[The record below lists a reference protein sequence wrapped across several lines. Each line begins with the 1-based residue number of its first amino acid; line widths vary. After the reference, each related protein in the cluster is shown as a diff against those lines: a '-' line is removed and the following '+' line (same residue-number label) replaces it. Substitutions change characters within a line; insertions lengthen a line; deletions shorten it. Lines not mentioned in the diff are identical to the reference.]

1 MTPRRASLTLLAAAV
16 TWCCIALPGCSATL
30 VPPDGLTD
38 ARVQAVEL
46 QRRVK
51 ELEGSTA
58 ELQAQLAAAQEQLA
72 QANAV
77 GATDRE
83 VAEATPRMVAL
94 AFAGGS
100 AEWAPVPAAAV
111 TSPAAVVTS
120 PAAAVTSPAAAV
132 TSGGCEPSRHA
143 LVRVAVE
150 PRDGLGRVLQV
161 AGRCEVTVAI
171 VDPAGKVFELGHRAI
186 APGEL
191 RAAWRAAFMGTHYSL
206 EIPVLVPA
214 SAPPKVAWTVAVS
227 CTDGW
232 TRQTFRTSG
241 AVAAPRQ

>member
-1 MTPRRASLTLLAAAV
+1 MTPRRASLAMLAAAV
-16 TWCCIALPGCSATL
+16 TWCCIAMPGCSATL

-111 TSPAAVVTS
+111 TS
-120 PAAAVTSPAAAV
+120 
-132 TSGGCEPSRHA
+132 GGCEPSRHA

-191 RAAWRAAFMGTHYSL
+191 RTAWRAAFMGTHYSL

>member
-1 MTPRRASLTLLAAAV
+1 MTPRRASFALLAAAV
-16 TWCCIALPGCSATL
+16 TWCGIALPGCSATL

-77 GATDRE
+77 GAADRE

-111 TSPAAVVTS
+111 TSPAA
-120 PAAAVTSPAAAV
+120 AVTSPVAAV

-161 AGRCEVTVAI
+161 AGRCELTVAI

-241 AVAAPRQ
+241 AVAAPRE

>member
-1 MTPRRASLTLLAAAV
+1 MTPRRASFALLAAAV

-111 TSPAAVVTS
+111 TSPAA
-120 PAAAVTSPAAAV
+120 AVTSPAAAV

-161 AGRCEVTVAI
+161 AGRCEVTVAS

>member
-1 MTPRRASLTLLAAAV
+1 MTPRRASLAMLAAAV
-16 TWCCIALPGCSATL
+16 TWCCIAMPGCSATL

-100 AEWAPVPAAAV
+100 AEWAPV
-111 TSPAAVVTS
+111 
-120 PAAAVTSPAAAV
+120 PAAAV

>member
-1 MTPRRASLTLLAAAV
+1 MTPCRASLAILAAAV
-16 TWCCIALPGCSATL
+16 AWCCIALPGCSATL

-111 TSPAAVVTS
+111 TS
-120 PAAAVTSPAAAV
+120 
-132 TSGGCEPSRHA
+132 GGCEPSRHA

-161 AGRCEVTVAI
+161 AGRCELTVAI

-241 AVAAPRQ
+241 AVAAPRE

>member
-1 MTPRRASLTLLAAAV
+1 MTPRRASFALLAAAV

-51 ELEGSTA
+51 DLEGSTA

-111 TSPAAVVTS
+111 TSPAA
-120 PAAAVTSPAAAV
+120 AVTSPAAAL

-191 RAAWRAAFMGTHYSL
+191 RAAWRAAFMGTHDSL
-206 EIPVLVPA
+206 EIPVLGPA

>member
-1 MTPRRASLTLLAAAV
+1 MTPRRASFALLAAAV
-16 TWCCIALPGCSATL
+16 TWCGIALPGCSATL

-38 ARVQAVEL
+38 SRVQAVEL

-100 AEWAPVPAAAV
+100 AEWAPV
-111 TSPAAVVTS
+111 
-120 PAAAVTSPAAAV
+120 PAAAV

-214 SAPPKVAWTVAVS
+214 SAPPKVSWTVAVS

>member
-1 MTPRRASLTLLAAAV
+1 M
-16 TWCCIALPGCSATL
+16 
-30 VPPDGLTD
+30 
-38 ARVQAVEL
+38 
-46 QRRVK
+46 
-51 ELEGSTA
+51 
-58 ELQAQLAAAQEQLA
+58 AAAQEQLA

-100 AEWAPVPAAAV
+100 AEWAPVPAAA
-111 TSPAAVVTS
+111 VTS

-191 RAAWRAAFMGTHYSL
+191 RAAGRAAFMGAHYSL
-206 EIPVLVPA
+206 EIPVPVPA
-214 SAPPKVAWTVAVS
+214 SAPAKVAWTVAVS

-241 AVAAPRQ
+241 AVAAPR

>member
-1 MTPRRASLTLLAAAV
+1 MTPRRASFALLAAAV
-16 TWCCIALPGCSATL
+16 TWCGIALPGCSATL

-83 VAEATPRMVAL
+83 VAEATPRMVTL

-100 AEWAPVPAAAV
+100 AEWAPVPAAA
-111 TSPAAVVTS
+111 VTS

-161 AGRCEVTVAI
+161 AGRCELTVAI

-241 AVAAPRQ
+241 AVAAPRE

>member
-1 MTPRRASLTLLAAAV
+1 MTPRRASLAMLAAAV
-16 TWCCIALPGCSATL
+16 TWCCIAMPGCSATL

-100 AEWAPVPAAAV
+100 AEWAPV
-111 TSPAAVVTS
+111 
-120 PAAAVTSPAAAV
+120 PAAAV

-241 AVAAPRQ
+241 AVAVPRQ

>member
-1 MTPRRASLTLLAAAV
+1 MTPRRASLAMLAASV
-16 TWCCIALPGCSATL
+16 TWCCIAMPGCSATL

-83 VAEATPRMVAL
+83 VAEATPRMVTL

-100 AEWAPVPAAAV
+100 AEWAAAPAAAEV
-111 TSPAAVVTS
+111 PGADE
-120 PAAAVTSPAAAV
+120 
-132 TSGGCEPSRHA
+132 SGRHA

>member
-1 MTPRRASLTLLAAAV
+1 MTPRRVLFVLLAAAV
-16 TWCCIALPGCSATL
+16 TWCSIALPGCSATL

-83 VAEATPRMVAL
+83 VAEATPRMVTL

-100 AEWAPVPAAAV
+100 AEWAPVPAAA
-111 TSPAAVVTS
+111 A
-120 PAAAVTSPAAAV
+120 

-241 AVAAPRQ
+241 AVAAPRE

>member
-1 MTPRRASLTLLAAAV
+1 MTSCRAFFALRAAAV
-16 TWCCIALPGCSATL
+16 ACCGIALPGCSATL

-83 VAEATPRMVAL
+83 VAEATPRMVTL

-111 TSPAAVVTS
+111 TSG
-120 PAAAVTSPAAAV
+120 
-132 TSGGCEPSRHA
+132 SGEPGRHA

-241 AVAAPRQ
+241 AVAAPRE

>member
-1 MTPRRASLTLLAAAV
+1 MTSRHASLALLAATLA
-16 TWCCIALPGCSATL
+16 WCCIALPGCSATL

-51 ELEGSTA
+51 ELEGTTA

-77 GATDRE
+77 GAADRE
-83 VAEATPRMVAL
+83 VAEATPRMVTL

-100 AEWAPVPAAAV
+100 AEWSTVPAAADA
-111 TSPAAVVTS
+111 P
-120 PAAAVTSPAAAV
+120 
-132 TSGGCEPSRHA
+132 GGEEPGRHA

-171 VDPAGKVFELGHRAI
+171 VDPAGKVIELGHRAI

-241 AVAAPRQ
+241 AVAAPRE

>member
-1 MTPRRASLTLLAAAV
+1 MTPRRASFALLAAAV

-111 TSPAAVVTS
+111 TSPAA
-120 PAAAVTSPAAAV
+120 AVTSPAAAV

-191 RAAWRAAFMGTHYSL
+191 RAAWRAAFL
-206 EIPVLVPA
+206 P
-214 SAPPKVAWTVAVS
+214 SA
-227 CTDGW
+227 
-232 TRQTFRTSG
+232 
-241 AVAAPRQ
+241 

>member
-1 MTPRRASLTLLAAAV
+1 MTPCRAPLTLLAAAV

-72 QANAV
+72 QAKAI

-83 VAEATPRMVAL
+83 VAEATPRMVTL

-100 AEWAPVPAAAV
+100 AEWVPV
-111 TSPAAVVTS
+111 
-120 PAAAVTSPAAAV
+120 PAAAV

-241 AVAAPRQ
+241 AVAAPRE

>member
-1 MTPRRASLTLLAAAV
+1 MTPRRASLAMLAAAV
-16 TWCCIALPGCSATL
+16 TWCCIAMPGCSATL

-100 AEWAPVPAAAV
+100 AEWAPV
-111 TSPAAVVTS
+111 
-120 PAAAVTSPAAAV
+120 PAAAV

-241 AVAAPRQ
+241 AVAAPRE

>member
-1 MTPRRASLTLLAAAV
+1 MTPRRALLALLAAAV
-16 TWCCIALPGCSATL
+16 TWCSIALPGCSATL

-51 ELEGSTA
+51 ELEGTTT

-77 GATDRE
+77 GAADRE
-83 VAEATPRMVAL
+83 VAEATPRMVTL

-100 AEWAPVPAAAV
+100 AEWATV
-111 TSPAAVVTS
+111 
-120 PAAAVTSPAAAV
+120 PAAAV

-241 AVAAPRQ
+241 AVAAPRE

>member
-1 MTPRRASLTLLAAAV
+1 M
-16 TWCCIALPGCSATL
+16 PGCSATL

-83 VAEATPRMVAL
+83 VAEATPRMVTL

-100 AEWAPVPAAAV
+100 AEWAPV
-111 TSPAAVVTS
+111 
-120 PAAAVTSPAAAV
+120 PAAAV

-241 AVAAPRQ
+241 AVAAPRE

>member
-1 MTPRRASLTLLAAAV
+1 MTPRRASLAMLAAAV
-16 TWCCIALPGCSATL
+16 TWCCIAMPGCSATL

-100 AEWAPVPAAAV
+100 AEWSTVSAEEDPGADE
-111 TSPAAVVTS
+111 S
-120 PAAAVTSPAAAV
+120 
-132 TSGGCEPSRHA
+132 SRHA

-206 EIPVLVPA
+206 EIPVAVPA

>member
-1 MTPRRASLTLLAAAV
+1 MTSRRALLTLRAAAV

-83 VAEATPRMVAL
+83 VAEATPRMVTL

-100 AEWAPVPAAAV
+100 AEWAPV
-111 TSPAAVVTS
+111 
-120 PAAAVTSPAAAV
+120 PAAAV

>member
-1 MTPRRASLTLLAAAV
+1 MTPRRASLPLLAAAV

-111 TSPAAVVTS
+111 ASD
-120 PAAAVTSPAAAV
+120 
-132 TSGGCEPSRHA
+132 GCEPSRHA

-241 AVAAPRQ
+241 AVAAPRE

>member
-1 MTPRRASLTLLAAAV
+1 MTPCRASLAILAAAV
-16 TWCCIALPGCSATL
+16 TWCCIAMPGCSATL

-100 AEWAPVPAAAV
+100 AEWAPV
-111 TSPAAVVTS
+111 
-120 PAAAVTSPAAAV
+120 PAAAV

-241 AVAAPRQ
+241 AVAAPRE

>member
-1 MTPRRASLTLLAAAV
+1 MTPRRASLPLLAAAV
-16 TWCCIALPGCSATL
+16 TWCCIAMPGCSATL

-83 VAEATPRMVAL
+83 VAEATPRMVTL

-100 AEWAPVPAAAV
+100 AEWVLV
-111 TSPAAVVTS
+111 
-120 PAAAVTSPAAAV
+120 PAAAV
-132 TSGGCEPSRHA
+132 TSGGSEPSRHA
-143 LVRVAVE
+143 LVRVAFE

>member
-1 MTPRRASLTLLAAAV
+1 MTPRRASFALLAAAV

-100 AEWAPVPAAAV
+100 AEWAPV
-111 TSPAAVVTS
+111 
-120 PAAAVTSPAAAV
+120 PAAAV

-241 AVAAPRQ
+241 AVAAPRE

>member
-1 MTPRRASLTLLAAAV
+1 
-16 TWCCIALPGCSATL
+16 
-30 VPPDGLTD
+30 
-38 ARVQAVEL
+38 
-46 QRRVK
+46 
-51 ELEGSTA
+51 
-58 ELQAQLAAAQEQLA
+58 
-72 QANAV
+72 
-77 GATDRE
+77 
-83 VAEATPRMVAL
+83 MVAL

-100 AEWAPVPAAAV
+100 AEWAPVPAAAM
-111 TSPAAVVTS
+111 
-120 PAAAVTSPAAAV
+120 

>member
-1 MTPRRASLTLLAAAV
+1 MTPRRASFALLAAAV
-16 TWCCIALPGCSATL
+16 TWCGIALPGCSATL

-111 TSPAAVVTS
+111 TS
-120 PAAAVTSPAAAV
+120 
-132 TSGGCEPSRHA
+132 GGCEPSRHA

-206 EIPVLVPA
+206 EIPVVVPA
-214 SAPPKVAWTVAVS
+214 SAPPKVVWTVAVS

-241 AVAAPRQ
+241 AVAAPRE

>member
-1 MTPRRASLTLLAAAV
+1 MTPRRASFALLAAAV

-100 AEWAPVPAAAV
+100 AEWAPV
-111 TSPAAVVTS
+111 
-120 PAAAVTSPAAAV
+120 PAAAV

>member
-1 MTPRRASLTLLAAAV
+1 MTPRRASFALLAAAV

-111 TSPAAVVTS
+111 TS
-120 PAAAVTSPAAAV
+120 
-132 TSGGCEPSRHA
+132 GGCEPSRHA

-191 RAAWRAAFMGTHYSL
+191 RTAWRAAFMGTHYSL

>member
-1 MTPRRASLTLLAAAV
+1 MTPRRASLPLLAAAV

-72 QANAV
+72 QANAI

-111 TSPAAVVTS
+111 ASD
-120 PAAAVTSPAAAV
+120 
-132 TSGGCEPSRHA
+132 GCEPSRHA

-241 AVAAPRQ
+241 AVAAPRE

>member
-1 MTPRRASLTLLAAAV
+1 MV
-16 TWCCIALPGCSATL
+16 T
-30 VPPDGLTD
+30 
-38 ARVQAVEL
+38 
-46 QRRVK
+46 
-51 ELEGSTA
+51 
-58 ELQAQLAAAQEQLA
+58 
-72 QANAV
+72 
-77 GATDRE
+77 
-83 VAEATPRMVAL
+83 L

-100 AEWAPVPAAAV
+100 AEWSTVPAAAEA
-111 TSPAAVVTS
+111 PGADE
-120 PAAAVTSPAAAV
+120 
-132 TSGGCEPSRHA
+132 SGRHA

-171 VDPAGKVFELGHRAI
+171 VDPAGKVIELGHRAV

-206 EIPVLVPA
+206 EIPVVVPA
-214 SAPPKVAWTVAVS
+214 SAPPKVVWTVAVS

>member
-1 MTPRRASLTLLAAAV
+1 MTSRRASFALLAAAV
-16 TWCCIALPGCSATL
+16 TWCGIALPGCSATL

-51 ELEGSTA
+51 ELEGTTA

-77 GATDRE
+77 GAADRE
-83 VAEATPRMVAL
+83 VAEATPRMVTL

-100 AEWAPVPAAAV
+100 ADWSTVPADA
-111 TSPAAVVTS
+111 P
-120 PAAAVTSPAAAV
+120 
-132 TSGGCEPSRHA
+132 GGAEPGRHA

-171 VDPAGKVFELGHRAI
+171 VDPAGKVIELGHRAV

-206 EIPVLVPA
+206 EIPVVVPA

>member
-1 MTPRRASLTLLAAAV
+1 MTPRRASFALLAAAV
-16 TWCCIALPGCSATL
+16 TWCGIALPGCSATL

-83 VAEATPRMVAL
+83 VAEATPRMVTL

-100 AEWAPVPAAAV
+100 AEWAPVPAAA
-111 TSPAAVVTS
+111 VTS

-191 RAAWRAAFMGTHYSL
+191 RAAWRAAFLGTHYSL

-241 AVAAPRQ
+241 AVAAPRE

>member
-1 MTPRRASLTLLAAAV
+1 MTPRRASFALLAAAV
-16 TWCCIALPGCSATL
+16 TWCGLALPGCSATL

-83 VAEATPRMVAL
+83 VAEATPRMVTL

-100 AEWAPVPAAAV
+100 AEWAPVPAAA
-111 TSPAAVVTS
+111 VTS

-241 AVAAPRQ
+241 AVAAPRE

>member
-1 MTPRRASLTLLAAAV
+1 MTPRRALFALLAAAV
-16 TWCCIALPGCSATL
+16 TWCGIALPGCSATL

-77 GATDRE
+77 GAADRE
-83 VAEATPRMVAL
+83 VAEATPRMVTL

-100 AEWAPVPAAAV
+100 AEWAPV
-111 TSPAAVVTS
+111 
-120 PAAAVTSPAAAV
+120 PAAAV

-206 EIPVLVPA
+206 EIPVVVPA
-214 SAPPKVAWTVAVS
+214 SAPPKVSWTVAVS

>member
-1 MTPRRASLTLLAAAV
+1 MTPRRALFALLAAAV
-16 TWCCIALPGCSATL
+16 MCCGIALPGCSATL

-100 AEWAPVPAAAV
+100 AEWAPV
-111 TSPAAVVTS
+111 
-120 PAAAVTSPAAAV
+120 PAAAV

-241 AVAAPRQ
+241 AVAAPRE

>member
-1 MTPRRASLTLLAAAV
+1 MTPRRALFALLAAAV
-16 TWCCIALPGCSATL
+16 TWCGIALPGCSATL

-100 AEWAPVPAAAV
+100 AEWAPV
-111 TSPAAVVTS
+111 
-120 PAAAVTSPAAAV
+120 PAAAV

-214 SAPPKVAWTVAVS
+214 SAPPKVAWTVAV
-227 CTDGW
+227 
-232 TRQTFRTSG
+232 
-241 AVAAPRQ
+241 

>member
-16 TWCCIALPGCSATL
+16 TWCGIALPGCSATL

-72 QANAV
+72 QANTV

-100 AEWAPVPAAAV
+100 AEWAPVPAAA
-111 TSPAAVVTS
+111 VTS

-241 AVAAPRQ
+241 AVAAPRE